1 VNFVDEVTIRI
12 EAGAGGNGIVA
23 WRREKFV
30 EFGGPAGGD
39 GGRGGC
45 IYVQASH
52 NLSTLLDLKYQHT
65 IKAERGADGGP
76 KRMHGRMGA
85 DTVINVPVGTQV
97 FDEGTGELIVDLTD
111 HDQKVL
117 IAHPGKGGLGNAHY
131 VTATNQAPRKA
142 QEGRPGQL
150 RDIRLEL
157 KLLAD
162 VGLLGYPSVGKS
174 TIIGAIS
181 EARPRVA
188 AYPFTTLVPNLGV
201 VQLGKYDTFVVADIP
216 GLIEGAADGKGLG
229 HQFLRHVERCEVLVH
244 VLDVPPPFD
253 DGSGVPWTDR
263 EPIADFA
270 RLNQE
275 LTKFNPEL
283 SQSRQIVA
291 LNKIDLTWVR
301 EAEPA
306 LRAHFEGEGY
316 TFVAVSAIA
325 RLGLKELISAM
336 AQALNAQPDE
346 DW

>member
-1 VNFVDEVTIRI
+1 MNFVDEVSIRV
-12 EAGAGGNGIVA
+12 EAGSGGNGIVA

-45 IYVQASH
+45 VYVQATH
-52 NLSTLLDLKYQHT
+52 NLSTLLDLKYRHQIHG
-65 IKAERGADGGP
+65 ERGADGGP
-76 KRMHGRMGA
+76 KNMHGRAGA
-85 DTVINVPVGTQV
+85 DIVIAVPVGTQV
-97 FDEGTGELIVDLTD
+97 FDVGTDELLFDLVE
-111 HDQKVL
+111 HDQKELV
-117 IAHPGKGGLGNAHY
+117 AQGGKGGQGNARF
-131 VTATNQAPRKA
+131 VTSTNQAPRRA

-150 RDIRLEL
+150 RHIRMEL

-162 VGLLGYPSVGKS
+162 VGLIGYPSVGKS

-181 EARPRVA
+181 EARPRIA

-263 EPIADFA
+263 DPLEDFA
-270 RLNQE
+270 RLNLE
-275 LTKFNPEL
+275 LEKFNPEL
-283 SQSRQIVA
+283 SKSDQIVV

-306 LRAHFEGEGY
+306 LRAHFEAEGY
-316 TFVAVSAIA
+316 RFVAISAIA
-325 RLGLKELISAM
+325 RQGLKDLVTAM
-336 AQALNAQPDE
+336 AQQLGTEPQ